1 MRCSTALCLAAIA
14 YSSRCCGHA
23 AAAARGSKHAFLC
36 GAAAQTTRQLLLR
49 NSSQEYDI
57 MADPLDSAPQIEYYT
72 AKYPPYPY
80 YDAPRNL
87 FFDASGLKEAN
98 AEGDLEELC
107 VASETQKSYMKNAEM
122 RREGEEA
129 EPLDDAPIASNGY
142 FSQFDRMIGKDYR
155 DYIYVAGTQHHGER
169 MRTDIAEYDAV
180 RPGIAPWPSYEQL
193 KEDKLAVNTSL
204 FNGFDTT
211 NRLERHLVGKPMLRN
226 DITTLGEARTEQRRW
241 LRRSYADEWSL
252 TYEEFAAMPLD
263 MREAYYANRYQL
275 CDDDEKFAMVLNYR
289 RALGRAGDKMHP
301 AEFRYMEDSY
311 TYTPK
316 DSPIA
321 GDLLNWDDPLD
332 APWRLRVEECI
343 RDCVTYSWPPER
355 IRFHTCFEVYDV
367 TWLAGVV
374 KVVIEQTRDEGD
386 FISPNELKLMLLKLE
401 KRLKQ
406 LDEEEH
412 TQSIATH
419 SLMLVA
425 RLDPKRMAPEELKT
439 LICRRDWNSHIGQEV
454 IVTFT
459 DKEASQIRGIMRGS
473 HSVLALELDVEGRR
487 HTLPLN
493 FIREITLI

>member
-1 MRCSTALCLAAIA
+1 MRCWAAFCLAAVT
-14 YSSRCCGHA
+14 YSARWCCHSA
-23 AAAARGSKHAFLC
+23 AAGRGSNSAFLC
-36 GAAAQTTRQLLLR
+36 GAAAQTRRQILLR
-49 NSSQEYDI
+49 NSSQDYDI
-57 MADPLDSAPQIEYYT
+57 MADPLDSRPQIEYET
-72 AKYPPYPY
+72 VKYPPYPY

-87 FFDASGLKEAN
+87 FFDASGIKDAS
-98 AEGDLEELC
+98 AEGDADDIS
-107 VASETQKSYMKNAEM
+107 VASETQKSYMKNAEI
-122 RREGEEA
+122 RSA
-129 EPLDDAPIASNGY
+129 E
-142 FSQFDRMIGKDYR
+142 FDRMVGKDYR
-155 DYIYVAGTQHHGER
+155 DYIYVAGTQHPGEQ
-169 MRTDIAEYDAV
+169 MKTDIAEYDAV

-193 KEDKLAVNTSL
+193 KEDGLAVNTSL
-204 FNGFDTT
+204 FNGFDTS

-241 LRRSYADEWSL
+241 LQRSYADEWPL

-275 CDDDEKFAMVLNYR
+275 CDGDEKFAMVLNYR

-301 AEFRYMEDSY
+301 SEFPYMEDSY

-316 DSPIA
+316 DSPVA
-321 GDLLNWDDPLD
+321 GDLMNWDDPLD

-374 KVVIEQTRDEGD
+374 KVVIEQTRDEGE

-401 KRLKQ
+401 KRLQQ

-419 SLMLVA
+419 SIMLIA
-425 RLDPKRMAPEELKT
+425 RPDPKRMAPEELKK

-459 DKEASQIRGIMRGS
+459 NKEASQIRGIMRGS
-473 HSVLALELDVEGRR
+473 RSVLALELDIEWQRQ
-487 HTLPLN
+487 TLPLN
-493 FIREITLI
+493 FIREIALA